1 MTFAL
6 WGQPKRTT
14 KFRTSYEIAT
24 RVHVGTFFKQSLAR
38 ELDGSSWKFVQFG
51 DNLNYVPNADGVLSV
66 WIVHEFSH
74 QTFFRR
80 FYEKFLKNPTK
91 WLHNRN
97 IGSLFRIFVANFEIS
112 HILGSSTTQSGL
124 TANTRRYIFEKIP
137 ELDEIYWVYF
147 LIHLCSLFWSTH
159 EPCIFEHFFFLKEVC
174 YNFDPLLTWPKQ
186 ANTWKNFKFSKTWV
200 DQKTSPKWLN
210 FHIKTFLSLKFLKI
224 SRKSYEMIA

>member
-97 IGSLFRIFVANFEIS
+97 IGSLFRIFVANFEIP

-124 TANTRRYIFEKIP
+124 TANTRRYIFKRIP

-159 EPCIFEHFFFLKEVC
+159 EPCIFEVFF
-174 YNFDPLLTWPKQ
+174 
-186 ANTWKNFKFSKTWV
+186 S
-200 DQKTSPKWLN
+200 
-210 FHIKTFLSLKFLKI
+210 
-224 SRKSYEMIA
+224 

>member
-1 MTFAL
+1 MNCSWVF
-6 WGQPKRTT
+6 
-14 KFRTSYEIAT
+14 TS
-24 RVHVGTFFKQSLAR
+24 
-38 ELDGSSWKFVQFG
+38 
-51 DNLNYVPNADGVLSV
+51 N
-66 WIVHEFSH
+66 
-74 QTFFRR
+74 FFRR

-112 HILGSSTTQSGL
+112 HILGSLTTQNGL
-124 TANTRRYIFEKIP
+124 TENVEACLKGSLNWTKSTESS
-137 ELDEIYWVYF
+137 VHF
-147 LIHLCSLFWSTH
+147 LIHLWAMYFWS
-159 EPCIFEHFFFLKEVC
+159 IFFSTEVC
-174 YNFDPLLTWPKQ
+174 CNFDPLLTRPKQ